1 MKPDQ
6 GGDMDEEAEDVDGN
20 DLDGGADLADMIH
33 AD

>member
-1 MKPDQ
+1 M
-6 GGDMDEEAEDVDGN
+6 EEDAEDVDGN